1 MTDAEIIKALEC
13 CKDNSFNNFSC
24 EKCSYHGT
32 RGCCVNNLCEDAL
45 ALINRQDAEIERL
58 KDMVSQNEGALPRY
72 EALIRAE
79 AVKEF
84 AERLKEKAITYYTI
98 IGRWVSVKDID
109 NLVKEMEGEHEVS

>member
-1 MTDAEIIKALEC
+1 MTDTKIIKALEC
-13 CKDNSFNNFSC
+13 CKDNSFNNFPC
-24 EKCSYHGT
+24 EKCPYRGT
-32 RGCCVNNLCEDAL
+32 RRYCANNLCEDAL
-45 ALINRQDAEIERL
+45 ALINRQKAEIERL

-98 IGRWVSVKDID
+98 IGHWVSVKDID